1 MKRAAEQN
9 YSRAM
14 VALGTCYENGI
25 GIDKNA
31 DLAESWYQ
39 KAYDF
44 YWDLAQKGNPEAQ
57 VLIGK
62 FFEEGKGGV
71 GKIYDGAEGWYRS
84 ALSSGFKEAEI
95 YLKELDI
102 KRNKEQSVEY
112 KSSQNDDEESSYGDS
127 DDESDIGMNAANV
140 AVAFMN
146 PIAGAAFFA
155 IRKLLK

>member
-1 MKRAAEQN
+1 MKIA
-9 YSRAM
+9 
-14 VALGTCYENGI
+14 VT
-25 GIDKNA
+25 
-31 DLAESWYQ
+31 
-39 KAYDF
+39 
-44 YWDLAQKGNPEAQ
+44 
-57 VLIGK
+57 
-62 FFEEGKGGV
+62 GKGGV
-71 GKIYDGAEGWYRS
+71 GKNYDGAEGWYRS